1 MKNAIVAVTLVV
13 LLMTGLLQAR
23 KEVIL
28 SPEDIAVDVQR
39 AIKGVPLLRSA
50 MKDPDS
56 FVLEGVHVREPN
68 KQGISDICYSYRA
81 RNGFGGYS
89 GTGTARL
96 NSHDVVDDFVSRDNG
111 VGVFGCS
118 LAAQSLMLDITAR
131 VKSALA
137 APAPVTTTPA
147 EQVKRA
153 QAYADCLKLAVDNP
167 AIVCKQ

>member
-1 MKNAIVAVTLVV
+1 MKNAIVAITLVV
-13 LLMTGLLQAR
+13 LLMTGLMQAR
-23 KEVIL
+23 TVVIL
-28 SPEDIAVDVQR
+28 SPEEIAVGVQR
-39 AIKGVPLLRSA
+39 AVKGVPLLRSA

-56 FVLEGVHVREPN
+56 FVLEGVHMRAPN

-81 RNGFGGYS
+81 RNSFGGYS

-96 NSHDVVDDFVSRDNG
+96 NSKDVVDDFVSRDNG

-118 LAAQSLMLDITAR
+118 LAAQAMMLDITTQ

-137 APAPVTTTPA
+137 GSTSVTTTPA
-147 EQVKRA
+147 EQAKRA
-153 QAYADCLKLAVDNP
+153 QAYADCLKLAVDNS

>member
-1 MKNAIVAVTLVV
+1 MKNAIVAITLVV
-13 LLMTGLLQAR
+13 LLMTGLMQAR
-23 KEVIL
+23 TVVIL
-28 SPEDIAVDVQR
+28 SPEEIAVGVQR
-39 AIKGVPLLRSA
+39 AVKGVPLLRSA

-56 FVLEGVHVREPN
+56 FVLEGVHMRAPN

-81 RNGFGGYS
+81 RNSFGGYS

-96 NSHDVVDDFVSRDNG
+96 NSKDVVDDFVSRDNG

-118 LAAQSLMLDITAR
+118 LAAQAMMLDITTQ

-137 APAPVTTTPA
+137 GSTSVTTTPA
-147 EQVKRA
+147 EQAKRA